1 MVIKPNDIVNVP
13 VVVVVMV
20 LLPAT
25 RLGVAGAGTVTV
37 AVPPRTGLAVAL
49 TPAGSVTKN
58 EPAVVTVTVIV
69 EAVGSF
75 MGRPVAAPR
84 LPAVIVN
91 VPAAL
96 AVMTLAPATKPT
108 VAAGPAGAAPTAALV
123 KGPAETVA
131 VEALATIPVGRV
143 IVKVPPA
150 LVIVTTVP
158 ATISSGP
165 PPVITAVPAVT
176 VPLLSVVLTR
186 ATLFAAKADPTVDL
200 KVILSPT
207 LATIVGLKVAVAR

>member
-1 MVIKPNDIVNVP
+1 M
-13 VVVVVMV
+13 
-20 LLPAT
+20 
-25 RLGVAGAGTVTV
+25 
-37 AVPPRTGLAVAL
+37 
-49 TPAGSVTKN
+49 
-58 EPAVVTVTVIV
+58 
-69 EAVGSF
+69 
-75 MGRPVAAPR
+75 
-84 LPAVIVN
+84 
-91 VPAAL
+91 
-96 AVMTLAPATKPT
+96 
-108 VAAGPAGAAPTAALV
+108 
-123 KGPAETVA
+123 
-131 VEALATIPVGRV
+131 ATIPAGRV